1 MKNVLGILF
10 WTYQR
15 GTWQYDVLCAF
26 ILVFIFLTPA
36 TVFDCSVN
44 SEGQDSFFEMDNEK
58 PKGSVS
64 GIRAGAEKLPV

>member
-1 MKNVLGILF
+1 MQNVLRILF

-36 TVFDCSVN
+36 AVFDRSVN
-44 SEGQDSFFEMDNEK
+44 SKEQDSFFEMDNEE
-58 PKGSVS
+58 PNGSMS
-64 GIRAGAEKLPV
+64 GIRAGVEKLSS